1 MRRSIPHHGRCRAA
15 LAVGLALNLTGAAA
29 RAAEAPP
36 VEAPSPHTMTAA
48 DRTRRELWLDTATA
62 CAMSGELLAAD
73 SLLVGLL
80 SLNTKDA
87 TVLNAM
93 GNVRRLQGRPD
104 AARAF
109 YDEARRHDP
118 AAAGIRFNLANALLD
133 LGRDAEAESVATVA
147 IAEVGGLEEARM
159 LMGLRPVAA
168 EDSTA
173 RGRAATKPVGRRD
186 LEELLERAAARVPR
200 SKTNSKVARPTE
212 ATKIV
217 SKAGAPRASGPTE
230 SRPALYWGP

>member
-1 MRRSIPHHGRCRAA
+1 MHRPISHRGRAA
-15 LAVGLALNLTGAAA
+15 LALGLALSLAGEGTH
-29 RAAEAPP
+29 AAETPG
-36 VEAPSPHTMTAA
+36 VEAPSPQTITAA
-48 DRTRRELWLDTATA
+48 ERTRHDLWLDTATA
-62 CAMSGELLAAD
+62 YAMSGDLLAAD

-80 SLNTKDA
+80 SLNTADA

-93 GNVRRLQGRPD
+93 GNVRTLQGRPD

-109 YDEARRHDP
+109 YDEARGRNP
-118 AAAGIRFNLANALLD
+118 AAAGIRLNLANSLLE

-147 IAEVGGLEEARM
+147 IAEVGGLEQART

-173 RGRAATKPVGRRD
+173 RGRAATKPIDRRD
-186 LEELLERAAARVPR
+186 LEKLLERAAARVPK
-200 SKTNSKVARPTE
+200 SKTDVKVARPTE
-212 ATKIV
+212 PTRIV